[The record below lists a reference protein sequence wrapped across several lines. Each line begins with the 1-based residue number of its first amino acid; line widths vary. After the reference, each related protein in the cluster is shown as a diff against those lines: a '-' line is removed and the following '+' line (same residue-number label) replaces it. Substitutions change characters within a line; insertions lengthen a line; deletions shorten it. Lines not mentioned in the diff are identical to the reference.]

1 MSSFINNNVL
11 EKFKKLKIIAT
22 RSTGFKHIDV
32 KTCCERHIKVLNVEE
47 FGKNAV
53 AQYTFGL
60 IISLLRKIPIAHSDL
75 KQFRFNNNDYI
86 GRDLNELTI
95 GVMGTGYT
103 GAEVCRLAN
112 AFNMRI
118 LAYDTNENEAIVKNY
133 NVKYT
138 SKDELIKNSNI
149 ITLHLPN
156 EECNKNI
163 ITRKEFADM
172 KADTY
177 IINTSGNNLI
187 NTEDLYSALVK
198 KNIAGA
204 ALDVSEGEEIML
216 TAKQLTTQIKKI
228 SQELLAKLIFTRMIA
243 QMPNVIVTSHVAY
256 NTQDSINN
264 ILQTTFN
271 SIQDCLQGK
280 HTNQIN

>member
-1 MSSFINNNVL
+1 M
-11 EKFKKLKIIAT
+11 
-22 RSTGFKHIDV
+22 
-32 KTCCERHIKVLNVEE
+32 
-47 FGKNAV
+47 
-53 AQYTFGL
+53 
-60 IISLLRKIPIAHSDL
+60 
-75 KQFRFNNNDYI
+75 
-86 GRDLNELTI
+86 NELTI

-163 ITRKEFADM
+163 IARKEFADM